1 MAVQTIVQGR
11 PVRRPTFPLTGR
23 ALMSVHLR
31 MILLTAKA
39 HGLLDALH
47 GLPANPAPFGRQA
60 TVYYRA
66 YLGVLAR

>member
-39 HGLLDALH
+39 HGLLDAVQ
-47 GLPANPAPFGRQA
+47 GRAARPAAFGRQA
-60 TVYYRA
+60 LDYYRA
-66 YLGVLAR
+66 YLAALSR